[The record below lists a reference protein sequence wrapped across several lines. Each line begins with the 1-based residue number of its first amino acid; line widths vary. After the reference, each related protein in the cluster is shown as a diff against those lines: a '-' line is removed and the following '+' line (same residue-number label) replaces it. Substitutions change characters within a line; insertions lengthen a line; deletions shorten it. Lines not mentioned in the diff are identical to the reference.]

1 MSNTLSTTV
10 PLQSTKTQKPLYAGF
25 AIDVICIVGGAF
37 GASVFLK
44 APHIHSESTSSL

>member
-1 MSNTLSTTV
+1 MSNTTIDHRATSIN
-10 PLQSTKTQKPLYAGF
+10 QKPLYAGF

-44 APHIHSESTSSL
+44 APYIHSESTSSL